1 MDRIIIIVCAILFVI
16 VGGIL
21 IWWLKI
27 GKQTFYSEIAV
38 RNACKNQITRKKI
51 RSDDLWE
58 T

>member
-27 GKQTFYSEIAV
+27 GKQHFIQKRCLE
-38 RNACKNQITRKKI
+38 RLQK
-51 RSDDLWE
+51 SDNE
-58 T
+58 KENKE

>member
-27 GKQTFYSEIAV
+27 GKQHFIQKRCPERSQKSD
-38 RNACKNQITRKKI
+38 NKK
-51 RSDDLWE
+51 E
-58 T
+58 NKE